1 MFPCN
6 VPVILVRFFLSNFN
20 FLDIFSKSIPKPNF
34 MKIRP
39 VAADMFHAD
48 GHASMTQLT
57 VAFHKF
63 ANAPKPHPCG
73 LLNPSYHSGYSAY
86 RLLYHSTLCIW
97 PTLYFCFSY
106 ESHIKTVIS
115 AELWPV
121 GRCSGKKCFL
131 WGGKYLTPKRR
142 PFCRNWQFLCL
153 SSNSPHLWNSKAHY
167 RIQKVPPLVPILS
180 QMNPLHALPYYIFN
194 IHFNCILPSKP
205 RSSKWFLSFW
215 FPRHKP
221 AYVPLLPHTC
231 YMPCPPHSPWC
242 NHSNNIW
249 WGVQV
254 MKLHK
259 RYKIR
264 FKIQICVA

>member
-1 MFPCN
+1 LSETLLILRRIQQDIIIYVNMFPCN

-115 AELWPV
+115 AEL
-121 GRCSGKKCFL
+121 
-131 WGGKYLTPKRR
+131 
-142 PFCRNWQFLCL
+142 
-153 SSNSPHLWNSKAHY
+153 
-167 RIQKVPPLVPILS
+167 
-180 QMNPLHALPYYIFN
+180 
-194 IHFNCILPSKP
+194 
-205 RSSKWFLSFW
+205 
-215 FPRHKP
+215 
-221 AYVPLLPHTC
+221 
-231 YMPCPPHSPWC
+231 
-242 NHSNNIW
+242 
-249 WGVQV
+249 
-254 MKLHK
+254 
-259 RYKIR
+259 
-264 FKIQICVA
+264 